1 MADSF
6 IVLQVFRLLT
16 ANHDLEEAVLQGVI
30 GMLISLLMLCS
41 LIVLSVENIHLLLV
55 EVFQGWFSFWFEGW
69 TFCIWLHWYL
79 CLLVTYT
86 GNYTGDK
93 QIVPRDWWRLVGLLQ
108 THLTVTM
115 HLYKLNFVQRFCR
128 LFLSRFRGWKL
139 LSRIRLMHGVQ
150 AMPRTALLTIQR
162 TLTLITAILIHSQ
175 SE

>member
-1 MADSF
+1 
-6 IVLQVFRLLT
+6 
-16 ANHDLEEAVLQGVI
+16 
-30 GMLISLLMLCS
+30 MLISLLMLCS

-55 EVFQGWFSFWFEGW
+55 EVFQGWFSFWFGWW
-69 TFCIWLHWYL
+69 TFCIWLHWYI
-79 CLLVTYT
+79 CLLVTHT

-93 QIVPRDWWRLVGLLQ
+93 QIVPRDRWRLVGLLQ

-115 HLYKLNFVQRFCR
+115 HLYKLHFVQRFCR
-128 LFLSRFRGWKL
+128 LSLSRFRGWKL